1 MIRYECPLVPMSVSA
16 PTSVPGRIPLCPGTG
31 VGSGHRH
38 RHEGT
43 LVTDRNRHLCLCLCL
58 CLVCVSR
65 CVCRHMYMYT
75 QAKVLPAI
83 LVTATLAATE
93 AMAKTTKD
101 LHHQP
106 YYFLEGGLVNPVR
119 RLAPDARHMQAE
131 GAGAGG
137 GGYLSQLS
145 RAPPRPGRKFAPYG
159 GYDPARRRSGKQ
171 NQSMAPAQGLQGRGA
186 AQLAALPAVLVMAAL
201 AHAAAVARR
210 VLAVAPRRPGA
221 KALSALPLAAT
232 AMAVLEERA
241 PSALRQVCDVA
252 SPKAAANNIA
262 AWYSRLG
269 LVKA

>member
-1 MIRYECPLVPMSVSA
+1 
-16 PTSVPGRIPLCPGTG
+16 
-31 VGSGHRH
+31 
-38 RHEGT
+38 
-43 LVTDRNRHLCLCLCL
+43 
-58 CLVCVSR
+58 
-65 CVCRHMYMYT
+65 MYMYT

-93 AMAKTTKD
+93 AMAKTTKG

-137 GGYLSQLS
+137 GGYGCYLSQLS

-171 NQSMAPAQGLQGRGA
+171 NQSMPGCMAPAARLQGRVA

>member
-1 MIRYECPLVPMSVSA
+1 
-16 PTSVPGRIPLCPGTG
+16 
-31 VGSGHRH
+31 
-38 RHEGT
+38 
-43 LVTDRNRHLCLCLCL
+43 
-58 CLVCVSR
+58 
-65 CVCRHMYMYT
+65 MYMYT

-93 AMAKTTKD
+93 AMAKTTKG

-171 NQSMAPAQGLQGRGA
+171 NQSMAPAEGLQGRVA

-201 AHAAAVARR
+201 AHAAAAARR